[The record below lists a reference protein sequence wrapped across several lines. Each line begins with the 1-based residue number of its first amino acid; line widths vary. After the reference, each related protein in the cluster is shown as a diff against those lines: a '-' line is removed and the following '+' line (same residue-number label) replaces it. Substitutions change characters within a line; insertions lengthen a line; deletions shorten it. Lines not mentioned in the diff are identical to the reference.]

1 MFTGIVQCQAQIA
14 AIASAPNFRQLTLAV
29 ASDKLQQLT
38 LGASIAINGVCLTV
52 TAFDEAAGR
61 VTFDVIDETLARTNL
76 GALAQGD
83 WVNFERSLKFGD
95 EIGGHLVSGHIQTTA
110 ELIELERTEHNCRMR
125 LRLEAEYLPYVLA
138 KGFIT
143 VDGASLTVGAVHAD
157 GFELHLIPETL
168 SITTL
173 GQRQVGDRLNIELDQ
188 QTVTIVQT
196 VERVMQQRQQT

>member
-29 ASDKLQQLT
+29 ASNKLQQLA

-110 ELIELERTEHNCRMR
+110 ELIELARSEHNCRMR

-196 VERVMQQRQQT
+196 VERVMQQRQQA

>member
-29 ASDKLQQLT
+29 ASDKLQQLA

-52 TAFDEAAGR
+52 TSFDEAAGR

-110 ELIELERTEHNCRMR
+110 ELIELERSEHNCRMR
-125 LRLEAEYLPYVLA
+125 LLLEAEHLPYVLA

-173 GQRQVGDRLNIELDQ
+173 GQRTVGDRLNIELDQ

-196 VERVMQQRQQT
+196 VERVLAQRQS